1 MKKSSRFI
9 PAAFLFLIVL
19 MTLIGLIFRDH
30 FQKETAEAGAT
41 EEVFL
46 LGNTVLFTEDYTSLY
61 AGKRVG
67 LLTNQTGV
75 NADGVKTMEIF
86 YEDPEIDLT
95 ALFAPEHGIDGL
107 LPAGAWVENGFHTEY
122 DIPVYSLHGDTRKPT
137 ALMLADI
144 DVLFVDLQDIG
155 ARTYTFISTVQYA
168 MEACAEQGKAVVILD
183 RPNPLGGVTVEGPVM
198 DADYITF
205 VGCDILPLSHGM
217 TMGELALYFNRN
229 IGADLTVVPMQGYTR
244 EMIWQDTGLEW
255 VGTSPNIPDIEA
267 AFCYMATGMGENTG
281 LHQKNTFKW
290 VGHADLDGDAF
301 AEKLNALHL
310 PGITFHSES
319 IDGEGGVTLEITDYT
334 TFNPALTGLAVLSVA
349 KSLVDYTVPQTAA
362 DAQDREMFEK
372 LAGGVALG
380 QWLIEGWT
388 IEEMQAAYAAELAAF
403 QEERQAYLLYE

>member
-168 MEACAEQGKAVVILD
+168 MEACAEQGHAVVILD

-229 IGADLTVVPMQGYTR
+229 IGADLTVVPMQGSTL
-244 EMIWQDTGLEW
+244 EMIWQDTGL
-255 VGTSPNIPDIEA
+255 
-267 AFCYMATGMGENTG
+267 
-281 LHQKNTFKW
+281 
-290 VGHADLDGDAF
+290 
-301 AEKLNALHL
+301 
-310 PGITFHSES
+310 
-319 IDGEGGVTLEITDYT
+319 
-334 TFNPALTGLAVLSVA
+334 
-349 KSLVDYTVPQTAA
+349 
-362 DAQDREMFEK
+362 
-372 LAGGVALG
+372 
-380 QWLIEGWT
+380 
-388 IEEMQAAYAAELAAF
+388 
-403 QEERQAYLLYE
+403 